1 MCVGATSLV
10 TLEVWVMGGAGVG
23 HSSRTQADK
32 IRPMTIRKSVRLATV
47 SAGVCSLVLAGCS
60 SAEQTEA
67 NETVNS
73 VGASASGVV
82 GDVGDR
88 AESLFDDAEVRTF
101 VLAFRAQFGALAESR
116 DDAAIEEL
124 LTNTC
129 AEIASGADESAIVAE
144 LEVEAASG
152 EAKPSTEQA
161 QRIFDQ
167 AELACP

>member
-1 MCVGATSLV
+1 
-10 TLEVWVMGGAGVG
+10 
-23 HSSRTQADK
+23 
-32 IRPMTIRKSVRLATV
+32 MTIRMTARLAAVAVT
-47 SAGVCSLVLAGCS
+47 ACSIVLSGCS
-60 SAEQTEA
+60 SAEQTDA
-67 NETVNS
+67 NQTLDS
-73 VGASASGVV
+73 VGASASSVV

-88 AESLFDDAEVRTF
+88 ADTLFDDAKVRTF
-101 VLAFRAQFGALAESR
+101 VVAFRAQFGALAENR

-152 EAKPSTEQA
+152 DATPSTEQA